1 MTNAF
6 VAGTFGFKGFTKREQ
21 ARVTTDTSFKETP
34 WNTPI
39 VNDGTA
45 VERKAKAAIR
55 EAQFERI
62 EKWIRIVNK

>member
-21 ARVTTDTSFKETP
+21 ARVTTDTRFKKTQ

-39 VNDGTA
+39 ISSGTT

-55 EAQFERI
+55 EAQFERV
-62 EKWIRIVNK
+62 EKWIRSANK